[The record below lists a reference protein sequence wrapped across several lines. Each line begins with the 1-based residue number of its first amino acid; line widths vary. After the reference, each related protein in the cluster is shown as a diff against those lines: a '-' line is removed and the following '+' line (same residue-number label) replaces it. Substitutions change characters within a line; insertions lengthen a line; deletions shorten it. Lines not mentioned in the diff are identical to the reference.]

1 MRDVRHQMCDIVEEL
16 YRASLITGTGGNLS
30 VRDPERPETL
40 WITPSGMFK
49 GALSPEIMVRIGMHG
64 EPCDGERGLPSS
76 ERIIHA
82 AVFRARP
89 DVMAVVHCHAPKATI
104 LVNAD
109 LPFLPIST
117 ESAFLTKKVGRIPFV
132 MPGTD
137 ALASAIVSALA
148 DGHGVLMQNHGLIVA
163 ASSLRRASDYTQI
176 IERTS
181 EILIGCHMLG
191 RTPPVLPEDLVKE
204 LSQKPD
210 LLA

>member
-30 VRDPERPETL
+30 VRDPERLQTV

-49 GALSPEIMVRIGMHG
+49 GALTPEMMVRIDLRGV
-64 EPCDGERGLPSS
+64 PVDTERGVPSS
-76 ERIIHA
+76 ERKIHA
-82 AVFRARP
+82 AIFEARP

-104 LVNAD
+104 LVNAG

-117 ESAFLTKKVGRIPFV
+117 ESAFLTKLGRIPFV

-137 ALASAIVSALA
+137 ALATAIVAALA

-176 IERTS
+176 IEHTS
-181 EILIGCHMLG
+181 EILIGCYMLG
-191 RTPPVLPEDLVKE
+191 RTPPVLPEDLVNE
-204 LSQKPD
+204 LAQKPD
-210 LLA
+210 LMA